1 MQDGSRSSG
10 RRVDEKSGDVRL
22 RVAIDLRSEHN
33 FWAFASRHRAVLSTR
48 FPAVSL
54 VEVTDPDHAI
64 TVLRTAEV
72 YFGWRFAPDWFPVTP
87 RLRWIASPAAGV
99 DHLPL
104 GEAAEHGVMV
114 TRSFGFH
121 GTPMAEHVMGLV
133 LGFAR
138 GLFLGAARQR
148 TELWW
153 KSEVASGFFDVSGST
168 MTIVGC
174 GAVGH
179 DVARLAHACGMT
191 VLGVRRH
198 PPISDAETSP
208 VARWFDGSC
217 VEEALAPA
225 RVVVNLLPA
234 TPETTR
240 FFDTRRFAAMSRGA
254 LFINVGRG
262 STVDEIALLSALE
275 NGRLAGCGLDVTARK
290 PPPLDDPLR
299 QHPRV
304 VLTPKT
310 SVFSHRYM
318 DHAVEFFADNLD
330 RYLAGRPLRG
340 LVTQPISTESPV
352 PTGEGV
358 SSA

>member
-1 MQDGSRSSG
+1 MSRG
-10 RRVDEKSGDVRL
+10 RRVDEKPGDVRL
-22 RVAIDLRSEHN
+22 RVAIDLRSEHD
-33 FWAFASRHRAVLSTR
+33 FWAFASCHRATLSAR
-48 FPAVSL
+48 FPDLSL
-54 VEVTDPDHAI
+54 VEITDPDRI
-64 TVLRTAEV
+64 VTVLRTAEV
-72 YFGWRFAPDWFPVTP
+72 YFGWRFAPDWFPVAS

-104 GEAAEHGVMV
+104 GEAVEHGVMV

-121 GTPMAEHVMGLV
+121 GTPMAEHVLGLV

-153 KSEVASGFFDVSGST
+153 KSEVASSFFDVSGST
-168 MTIVGC
+168 MTIVGF

-198 PPISDAETSP
+198 PPISDAAPSP
-208 VARWFDGSC
+208 VARWFDGAH
-217 VEEALAPA
+217 VEEALAQA
-225 RVVVNLLPA
+225 KVVVNLLPA
-234 TPETTR
+234 TSETTK
-240 FFDTRRFAAMSRGA
+240 FFDARRFAAMPRGA
-254 LFINVGRG
+254 VFINVGRG
-262 STVDEIALLSALE
+262 STVDETALLAALE
-275 NGRLAGCGLDVTARK
+275 DGRVAGCGLDVTARK

-299 QHPRV
+299 RNPRV

-340 LVTQPISTESPV
+340 LVTPPISPESPV

>member
-1 MQDGSRSSG
+1 M
-10 RRVDEKSGDVRL
+10 RL
-22 RVAIDLRSEHN
+22 AIDLRSDHD
-33 FWAFASRHRAVLSTR
+33 FWTFASRHRSALAIR
-48 FPAVSL
+48 FPTLSI
-54 VEVTDPDHAI
+54 VEITDPDHAAPA
-64 TVLRTAEV
+64 LRTAEV
-72 YFGWRFAPDWFPVTP
+72 YFGWRFAPGWFPVAP

-104 GEAAEHGVMV
+104 DEAGEHEVTV

-121 GTPMAEHVMGLV
+121 GTPMAEHVLGLV

-138 GLFLGAARQR
+138 GLFLGVARQR

-153 KSEVASGFFDVSGST
+153 KSEVASSFFDVSGST

-179 DVARLAHACGMT
+179 EVARLAHACGMT

-198 PPISDAETSP
+198 PPIADASP
-208 VARWFDGSC
+208 VARWFDVSR
-217 VEEALAPA
+217 VEEALGQS

-240 FFDTRRFAAMSRGA
+240 FFDERRFAAMPRGA
-254 LFINVGRG
+254 VFINVGRG
-262 STVDEIALLSALE
+262 TTVDETALLAALE
-275 NGRLAGCGLDVTARK
+275 DGRLAGCGLDVTARK

-299 QHPRV
+299 RHPRV

-318 DHAVEFFADNLD
+318 DQAVEFFADNLD
-330 RYLAGRPLRG
+330 RYLAGRPLHG
-340 LVTQPISTESPV
+340 LVTSPRSAESGPDW
-352 PTGEGV
+352 
-358 SSA
+358 

>member
-1 MQDGSRSSG
+1 MRSRG
-10 RRVDEKSGDVRL
+10 GVRL
-22 RVAIDLRSEHN
+22 RVAIDLRSEHD
-33 FWAFASRHRAVLSTR
+33 FWAFASRHRVVLSAR

-54 VEVTDPDHAI
+54 VEITDADHVVK
-64 TVLRTAEV
+64 VLRAAEV
-72 YFGWRFAPDWFPVTP
+72 YFGWRFAPDWFPVA
-87 RLRWIASPAAGV
+87 RSLRWIASPAAGI

-104 GEAAEHGVMV
+104 REATEHGVMV

-121 GTPMAEHVMGLV
+121 GTPMAEHVLGLV

-138 GLFLGAARQR
+138 GLFLGMTRQR
-148 TELWW
+148 TDLWW
-153 KSEVASGFFDVSGST
+153 KPEVASSFFDVSGST

-191 VLGVRRH
+191 VLGVRQH
-198 PPISDAETSP
+198 PPVADAETSP
-208 VARWFDGSC
+208 ITGWFDVSR
-217 VEEALAPA
+217 VEEALAHA
-225 RVVVNLLPA
+225 QVVVNLLPA
-234 TPETTR
+234 TAETTR
-240 FFDTRRFAAMSRGA
+240 FFDEQRFAAMPRGA
-254 LFINVGRG
+254 VFINVGRG
-262 STVDEIALLSALE
+262 STVDESALLAALE
-275 NGRLAGCGLDVTARK
+275 DGRFTGCGLDVMVCK
-290 PPPLDDPLR
+290 PPPMDDPLR

-340 LVTQPISTESPV
+340 LVTPLISTASPV

>member
-1 MQDGSRSSG
+1 M
-10 RRVDEKSGDVRL
+10 
-22 RVAIDLRSEHN
+22 RVAIDLRSEHD
-33 FWAFASRHRAVLSTR
+33 FWAFESCHRAVLSAR
-48 FPAVSL
+48 FPDLAL
-54 VEVTDPDHAI
+54 VEITDPDHAV

-72 YFGWRFAPDWFPVTP
+72 YFGWRFAPDWFPHAP

-104 GEAAEHGVMV
+104 DEAAEHGVTV

-121 GTPMAEHVMGLV
+121 GAPMAEHVLGLV

-138 GLFLGAARQR
+138 GLFLGVARQR

-153 KSEVASGFFDVSGST
+153 KSEVASSFFDVSGST

-174 GAVGH
+174 GAVGR

-198 PPISDAETSP
+198 PPTSDAATSP
-208 VARWFDGSC
+208 VSRWFDVAR
-217 VEEALAPA
+217 VEEALTPA
-225 RVVVNLLPA
+225 QVVVNLLPA
-234 TPETTR
+234 TSETTK
-240 FFDTRRFAAMSRGA
+240 FFDARRFAAMPRGA
-254 LFINVGRG
+254 VFINVGRG
-262 STVDEIALLSALE
+262 STVDEAALLAALE
-275 NGRLAGCGLDVTARK
+275 DGRLAGCGLDVTASK

-318 DHAVEFFADNLD
+318 DRAVEFFADNLD

-340 LVTQPISTESPV
+340 LVTPPVSTESPV
-352 PTGEGV
+352 PIGEGV